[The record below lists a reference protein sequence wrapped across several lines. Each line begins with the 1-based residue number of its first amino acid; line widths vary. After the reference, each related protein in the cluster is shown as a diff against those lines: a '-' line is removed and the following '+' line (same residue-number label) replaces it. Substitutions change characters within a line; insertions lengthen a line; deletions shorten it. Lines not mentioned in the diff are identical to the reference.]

1 MTSVRWSQFYG
12 RTNRVKGR
20 ESFLNHLKCGPSGI
34 WPILLPVAPAQVL
47 PEPLNLLQLQLL
59 SDSCA
64 EFPMI
69 PWLYFSLFW
78 DILGASQGLTYKSSS
93 PACSLTNTLVPFSS
107 DNRIN
112 ILRFINLPTHRV
124 LSYCRMPGMTVE
136 RGVFP
141 GGPGIKNPSAK
152 AGDMSLIPGKIPQVV
167 GQLSPCATTT
177 EPLHLEPNF
186 CNKRSHCNEKPMDHS

>member
-12 RTNRVKGR
+12 RINRVKGI
-20 ESFLNHLKCGPSGI
+20 ESFLNRLECGPSGI
-34 WPILLPVAPAQVL
+34 WPIPLPAAPAQVL

-59 SDSCA
+59 SDSYA

-78 DILGASQGLTYKSSS
+78 DILRASQGLTYKSSS

-112 ILRFINLPTHRV
+112 ILRFITLPTQKEFFLIVECLWWQWREGPSLVAQGLRIHLPKQGTWVWSLGRFHR
-124 LSYCRMPGMTVE
+124 SWG
-136 RGVFP
+136 
-141 GGPGIKNPSAK
+141 S
-152 AGDMSLIPGKIPQVV
+152 
-167 GQLSPCATTT
+167 
-177 EPLHLEPNF
+177 
-186 CNKRSHCNEKPMDHS
+186 